1 MNFNFF
7 NMKTILLLLLLSVTG
22 QSCYTQNTQTKP
34 TNMDSAHKK
43 NPIYSHTAT
52 DKVVMK
58 EQDWKNQLSPELYYI
73 ARQKGTERPFTSPL
87 ETLKDVGT
95 FYCAVCGNPL
105 FKSDAKF
112 ESGCGW
118 PSFYEPISKSS
129 IIYLPDNSLGMT
141 RTEVEC
147 GRCKSHLGH
156 VFDDGPPPTG
166 LRYCINGVVLD
177 FEKAKAAEKKYDDGG
192 KH

>member
-1 MNFNFF
+1 MD
-7 NMKTILLLLLLSVTG
+7 
-22 QSCYTQNTQTKP
+22 
-34 TNMDSAHKK
+34 TNSKK
-43 NPIYSHTAT
+43 NPVFSTT
-52 DKVVMK
+52 DTNAVH
-58 EQDWKNQLSPELYYI
+58 LSNEEWRKILPSDVYDV
-73 ARQKGTERPFTSPL
+73 ARNKGTERPWTSPY
-87 ETLKDVGT
+87 ETSKEIGT

-129 IIYLPDNSLGMT
+129 IIYTPDNTYGMK

-166 LRYCINGVVLD
+166 LRYCINGVVLS
-177 FEKAKAAEKKYDDGG
+177 FEKAKDAEKKYNEKQVD
-192 KH
+192 K

>member
-1 MNFNFF
+1 MNLNYF
-7 NMKTILLLLLLSVTG
+7 NMKTLLALLLFSVIG
-22 QSCYTQNTQTKP
+22 QSCYTQNNQKKP
-34 TNMDSAHKK
+34 HTMDSTHSK
-43 NPIYSHTAT
+43 NPVYSHTAT

-58 EQDWKNQLSPELYYI
+58 DDDWKKQLSPELYYI

-118 PSFYEPISKSS
+118 PSFYEPISKNS

-177 FEKAKAAEKKYDDGG
+177 FEKAQAAGKKYDAEG